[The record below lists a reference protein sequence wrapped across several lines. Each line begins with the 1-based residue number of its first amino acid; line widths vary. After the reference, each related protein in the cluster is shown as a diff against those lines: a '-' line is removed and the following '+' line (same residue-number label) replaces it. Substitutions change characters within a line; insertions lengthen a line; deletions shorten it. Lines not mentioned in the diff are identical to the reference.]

1 MPATPEWQK
10 SKRKKPKSSSWR
22 NKEKETQDQQEAINP
37 LERKNQ
43 KLENRGK
50 SVRKELEKSTEE
62 LQVAEKLYSEV
73 NRRLQKAIADED
85 MTEMSVVQGL
95 VAVATKKMEPA
106 QKNVEKN
113 QKEKKELDRKH

>member
-1 MPATPEWQK
+1 M
-10 SKRKKPKSSSWR
+10 
-22 NKEKETQDQQEAINP
+22 
-37 LERKNQ
+37 
-43 KLENRGK
+43 
-50 SVRKELEKSTEE
+50 
-62 LQVAEKLYSEV
+62 AEKLYSEV

-113 QKEKKELDRKH
+113 QKGKKELDRKH